1 MKARQESFRVKSYHC
16 TVDGNIRIASLMRYL
31 QEAALA
37 HASELGF
44 GYEQLDEID
53 SYWVLSNMR
62 IEISRLPR
70 WNEEVTIRTWPSG
83 HGRVIATREF
93 VGNDPSGGEL
103 FRAGSEWMVLKRTT
117 NRLRNL
123 CKLGLPL
130 AGSEEKVLAGSL
142 ERLEPRDDCHLAETL
157 RVRYSAIDLNGHVNN
172 TEYVRWGMDALRSAF
187 DLAGCIDRIQI
198 SYLVE
203 VFEGDTIDLYVGG
216 GGSDFYLMGKRVADD
231 SIVYLMEVANR
242 GA

>member
-1 MKARQESFRVKSYHC
+1 MKTRQESFRVKSYHC
-16 TVDGNIRIASLMRYL
+16 TVDGNMRIASLMRYL
-31 QEAALA
+31 QETALA
-37 HASELGF
+37 HAYELGF

-62 IEISRLPR
+62 IEFARLPR
-70 WNEEVTIRTWPSG
+70 WNDEVTIRTWPSG

-93 VGNDPSGGEL
+93 VGSDPRGGEL

-142 ERLEPRDDCHLAETL
+142 DRLEPKEDYRLAETV

-187 DLAGCIDRIQI
+187 DPAGYVEGVQV

-203 VFEGDTIDLYVGG
+203 VFEGDMIDLYVGG
-216 GGSDFYLMGKRVADD
+216 NGGYFYLMGRRVADD
-231 SIVYLMEVANR
+231 SIVYLMEVASR